1 MTENLAH
8 PQFSKGLSG
17 YKVEEV
23 DSYIDKVLDTIKDL
37 KDQNEVLEEK
47 IGVLA
52 ESLQKYREDEDSLR
66 EALLGAQKMGDSIV
80 KNANNKAEITMRE
93 ASVKAAHIVEEARKK
108 VEDEKD
114 EQEAGRILDNLLAR
128 QDEALQLAAAVQTQL
143 AQAETAAQDVRRSED
158 DVADVRN
165 RMERLREEQR
175 ALNGPAREVLE
186 SQTTALRQLRALSS
200 TLATEQERLA
210 ELEGRLISE
219 TPARSI
225 KNLPLLLLGA
235 ALFLAGAGTLLAAW
249 RLGVTSLPLTQ
260 GLEMPVNLWSGYLIL
275 FCGVGF
281 LAAGL
286 PHDGP
291 ERRRRKNEFAH
302 LQSRRDA
309 CAAHVAE
316 LKEQA
321 RADAIANG
329 IRKENPNANIVYI
342 KGDQFTNELIAAIQN
357 GKNIEF
363 RSKYREADLFL
374 IDDVQFIAG
383 KESTQEE
390 FFHTF
395 NKLYEEHK
403 QIVMTS
409 DRKPSDMLTLED
421 RLKTR
426 FEWGLLADIQPP
438 DYETRMAILKNK
450 AKNLGLNLSDDV
462 CNYIAINVTN
472 NVRQIEGTVKKILA
486 YRDLNNM
493 PLDLPNISRAID
505 DMFKSEGNALPT
517 PSLII
522 SQVCKFY
529 SIDEVLLRGTQK
541 NKGTAEA
548 RQIAMY
554 LIRKLTNLSLPDIG
568 KEFARDHSTVLYAIR
583 KVEVALK
590 NGDTTMQNNI
600 RDITANI
607 NSCL

>member
-1 MTENLAH
+1 MYSSAYVWAKVLSHMEERLGAVTVSAWFDDAEVVELNENNLILYSPSDFRREIIRRRCTDYIQDALKEVFNSDAKLMVFGDEELDAFKQKGKSVSSMDFN
-8 PQFSKGLSG
+8 PQFTFDNFVVGPSNRFAHSAAIAVSK
-17 YKVEEV
+17 
-23 DSYIDKVLDTIKDL
+23 
-37 KDQNEVLEEK
+37 
-47 IGVLA
+47 
-52 ESLQKYREDEDSLR
+52 
-66 EALLGAQKMGDSIV
+66 
-80 KNANNKAEITMRE
+80 
-93 ASVKAAHIVEEARKK
+93 
-108 VEDEKD
+108 
-114 EQEAGRILDNLLAR
+114 
-128 QDEALQLAAAVQTQL
+128 
-143 AQAETAAQDVRRSED
+143 
-158 DVADVRN
+158 
-165 RMERLREEQR
+165 
-175 ALNGPAREVLE
+175 
-186 SQTTALRQLRALSS
+186 
-200 TLATEQERLA
+200 
-210 ELEGRLISE
+210 
-219 TPARSI
+219 TPGQVY
-225 KNLPLLLLGA
+225 NP
-235 ALFLAGAGTLLAAW
+235 LFLYG
-249 RLGVTSLPLTQ
+249 P
-260 GLEMPVNLWSGYLIL
+260 P
-275 FCGVGF
+275 GVG
-281 LAAGL
+281 
-286 PHDGP
+286 
-291 ERRRRKNEFAH
+291 KTH
-302 LQSRRDA
+302 L
-309 CAAHVAE
+309 
-316 LKEQA
+316 LY
-321 RADAIANG
+321 AIANG
-329 IRKENPNANIVYI
+329 IRKENPDANIVYI

>member
-1 MTENLAH
+1 MYSSAYVWAKVLSHMEERLGAVTVSAWFDDAEVVELNENNLILYSPSDFRREIIRRRCTDYIQDALKEVFNSDAKLMVFGDEELNTFKQKGKSVSSMDFN
-8 PQFSKGLSG
+8 PQFTFDNFVVGPSNRFAHSAAIAVSK
-17 YKVEEV
+17 
-23 DSYIDKVLDTIKDL
+23 
-37 KDQNEVLEEK
+37 
-47 IGVLA
+47 
-52 ESLQKYREDEDSLR
+52 
-66 EALLGAQKMGDSIV
+66 
-80 KNANNKAEITMRE
+80 
-93 ASVKAAHIVEEARKK
+93 
-108 VEDEKD
+108 
-114 EQEAGRILDNLLAR
+114 
-128 QDEALQLAAAVQTQL
+128 
-143 AQAETAAQDVRRSED
+143 
-158 DVADVRN
+158 
-165 RMERLREEQR
+165 
-175 ALNGPAREVLE
+175 
-186 SQTTALRQLRALSS
+186 
-200 TLATEQERLA
+200 
-210 ELEGRLISE
+210 
-219 TPARSI
+219 TPGQVY
-225 KNLPLLLLGA
+225 NP
-235 ALFLAGAGTLLAAW
+235 LFLYG
-249 RLGVTSLPLTQ
+249 P
-260 GLEMPVNLWSGYLIL
+260 P
-275 FCGVGF
+275 GVG
-281 LAAGL
+281 
-286 PHDGP
+286 
-291 ERRRRKNEFAH
+291 KTH
-302 LQSRRDA
+302 L
-309 CAAHVAE
+309 
-316 LKEQA
+316 LY
-321 RADAIANG
+321 AIANG

-363 RSKYREADLFL
+363 RSKYRESDLFL

>member
-1 MTENLAH
+1 MYSSAYVWAKVLSHMEERLGAVTVSAWFDDAEVVELNENNLILYSPSDFRREIIRRRCTDYIQDALKEVFNSDAKLMVFGDEELDAFKQKGKSVSSMDFN
-8 PQFSKGLSG
+8 PQFTFDNFVVGPSNRFAHSAAIAVSK
-17 YKVEEV
+17 
-23 DSYIDKVLDTIKDL
+23 
-37 KDQNEVLEEK
+37 
-47 IGVLA
+47 
-52 ESLQKYREDEDSLR
+52 
-66 EALLGAQKMGDSIV
+66 
-80 KNANNKAEITMRE
+80 
-93 ASVKAAHIVEEARKK
+93 
-108 VEDEKD
+108 
-114 EQEAGRILDNLLAR
+114 
-128 QDEALQLAAAVQTQL
+128 
-143 AQAETAAQDVRRSED
+143 
-158 DVADVRN
+158 
-165 RMERLREEQR
+165 
-175 ALNGPAREVLE
+175 
-186 SQTTALRQLRALSS
+186 
-200 TLATEQERLA
+200 
-210 ELEGRLISE
+210 
-219 TPARSI
+219 TPGQVY
-225 KNLPLLLLGA
+225 NP
-235 ALFLAGAGTLLAAW
+235 LFLYG
-249 RLGVTSLPLTQ
+249 P
-260 GLEMPVNLWSGYLIL
+260 P
-275 FCGVGF
+275 GVG
-281 LAAGL
+281 
-286 PHDGP
+286 
-291 ERRRRKNEFAH
+291 KTH
-302 LQSRRDA
+302 L
-309 CAAHVAE
+309 
-316 LKEQA
+316 LY
-321 RADAIANG
+321 AIANG

-421 RLKTR
+421 RQKTR